1 MRTYKKNRIIKSRNK
16 SRKNSRK
23 NSRKTKKQRGG
34 VKSKGKSKPA
44 TYKSTHHY
52 YKENPH
58 APTAPK
64 PSRTLLSI
72 FQKPHE
78 SQKLKS
84 SINAP
89 HPDPNI
95 QKLLEERRE
104 KIKTKQSSFRSIL
117 PGWVPGSTKQS
128 VLKANRKL
136 VGTNAMTKIP
146 RDIALATL
154 PFLDNQQQFEIVFD
168 PNKLNRI
175 YKLSI
180 HYVMEIGTDDPNI
193 TKFAQLLLFFERLL
207 LPNINHPDPS
217 KNITSN
223 ILLELAKYIKDRLNG
238 DKAAMKKILQKIGY
252 QEKILQK
259 KGYQDMSEELR
270 WIKKMNCMNNLY
282 NFLRFYIYLSCPKKE
297 NGEPIDSGIPIPII
311 YEYRTKVDTI
321 NVDEGIEIE
330 ETDYD
335 VEFIKEMPI
344 NRMLN
349 RFLVTDYQI
358 YEKMKTEGITPF
370 FFWIAHHY
378 MTNATS
384 DEKYDFSIG
393 SPEIVEHAMSLE
405 IVDWEYDE
413 NFDGPVDFLLD
424 STKEEDRTEFER
436 RMMTVVGRNII
447 TWGFGS
453 NGNGVVAINPE
464 THPEAHAMLQK
475 TMEQFPD
482 LFFNNI

>member
-1 MRTYKKNRIIKSRNK
+1 MRTYKKNKIIKSRNK
-16 SRKNSRK
+16 SRKNISK

-44 TYKSTHHY
+44 TYKSTNHY

-72 FQKPHE
+72 FKKTPE
-78 SQKLKS
+78 SQRLKS
-84 SINAP
+84 SINTP
-89 HPDPNI
+89 HPDQEL
-95 QKLLEERRE
+95 QKLLEERHE
-104 KIKTKQSSFRSIL
+104 KIKTKESSFRSIL
-117 PGWVPGSTKQS
+117 PDWVPGSTKQS
-128 VLKANRKL
+128 VLKAKRKL

-146 RDIALATL
+146 LDIALATFPL
-154 PFLDNQQQFEIVFD
+154 LEYKQQFEIVFD

-180 HYVMEIGTDDPNI
+180 HYVMEIGTDNPNI

-252 QEKILQK
+252 Q
-259 KGYQDMSEELR
+259 GMSEESRLV
-270 WIKKMNCMNNLY
+270 KKMDCMNNLY
-282 NFLRFYIYLSCPKKE
+282 NFLRFYDYLSCPKNE

-384 DEKYDFSIG
+384 GEKYDFSIG
-393 SPEIVEHAMSLE
+393 SPEIVEHAMSLD

-436 RMMTVVGRNII
+436 RMITVVGRNII

-475 TMEQFPD
+475 TREQFPD

>member
-1 MRTYKKNRIIKSRNK
+1 MRTYKKNKIIKSRNK
-16 SRKNSRK
+16 RRK

-136 VGTNAMTKIP
+136 VGTNAITKIP
-146 RDIALATL
+146 RDIALATF
-154 PFLDNQQQFEIVFD
+154 PFLEKQQQFEIVFD
-168 PNKLNRI
+168 DNKLNRI

-180 HYVMEIGTDDPNI
+180 HYVMEIGTYNPNI
-193 TKFAQLLLFFERLL
+193 TKFAELLSFFERLL

-223 ILLELAKYIKDRLNG
+223 FLLELAKYIRNRLNG
-238 DKAAMKKILQKIGY
+238 DEAAMKKISQKIGY
-252 QEKILQK
+252 RGI
-259 KGYQDMSEELR
+259 SEESL
-270 WIKKMNCMNNLY
+270 WAKKLNCMNNLF
-282 NFLRFYIYLSCPKKE
+282 NFLRFYDYLSCPKKE
-297 NGEPIDSGIPIPII
+297 NGEPIDSSISIPII
-311 YEYRTKVDTI
+311 YEYRTKEDTI
-321 NVDEGIEIE
+321 NAEEEIEI
-330 ETDYD
+330 DID
-335 VEFIKEMPI
+335 NDMILIKEMPI

-384 DEKYDFSIG
+384 GEKYDFSIVDT
-393 SPEIVEHAMSLE
+393 ENAMSLD

-424 STKEEDRTEFER
+424 SSKEEDRTEFER

-453 NGNGVVAINPE
+453 NGNGAVAINPE
-464 THPEAHAMLQK
+464 TYPEAHAMLEK
-475 TMEQFPD
+475 TREQFPD